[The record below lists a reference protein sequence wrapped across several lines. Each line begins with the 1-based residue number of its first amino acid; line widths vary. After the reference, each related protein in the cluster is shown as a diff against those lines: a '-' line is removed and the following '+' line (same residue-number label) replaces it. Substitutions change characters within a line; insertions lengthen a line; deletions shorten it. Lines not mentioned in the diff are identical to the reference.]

1 MEGKNVKKT
10 SIGLGSGG
18 ARGLAHIGV
27 LRALEESSDYDISSI
42 AGSSMGALVGGLY
55 AAGKMEEYAE
65 WVRKL
70 TLSDI
75 WKLLDFS
82 YSRLGLFKGDRLMDR
97 LSGLVGDV
105 QIEDL
110 SMPFSAVATDIQRRE
125 EVWLEKGSMFEAI
138 RASIA
143 IPGLFTPVQRGGRS
157 LVDGGLLSPLP
168 VIPLQHHDTECK
180 ILVSLNRNV
189 HEVKQNK
196 RTPDSDAVSADGPS
210 GKLQQWFHQTWQTL
224 GIGGDSD
231 SNGRSLLDIIPQATE
246 TMQDR
251 IARYQLAAFE
261 PDLLIEIP
269 ADACGILDFHHGER
283 MIDLGYQLAVEAL
296 ERKRQGQKSGVL

>member
-1 MEGKNVKKT
+1 VKRT
-10 SIGLGSGG
+10 SIALGSGG

-27 LRALEESSDYDISSI
+27 LRALEERSSDYNISSI

-55 AAGKMEEYAE
+55 AAGKLDDYSDWA
-65 WVRKL
+65 RGLSL
-70 TLSDI
+70 TDI

-82 YSRLGLFKGDRLMDR
+82 YSRVGLFKGDRLMDR
-97 LSGLVGDV
+97 LSELVGDIK
-105 QIEDL
+105 IEDL

-143 IPGLFTPVQRGGRS
+143 IPGFFTPVKRGDRF

-168 VIPLQHHDTECK
+168 VTPLQHHNAEFK
-180 ILVSLNRNV
+180 VVVSLNGNV
-189 HEVKQNK
+189 HESRQNK
-196 RTPDSDAVSADGPS
+196 AVPDSEVLSEEVSS
-210 GKLQQWFHQTWQTL
+210 GKLYQWFQQTRETL
-224 GIGGDSD
+224 GLDGDSD
-231 SNGRSLLDIIPQATE
+231 SSDRSVLDVFAQSVE

-269 ADACGILDFHHGER
+269 VDACGILDFHRGAK
-283 MIDLGYQLAVEAL
+283 MIDLGYDLTVEAL
-296 ERKRQGQKSGVL
+296 EKRK